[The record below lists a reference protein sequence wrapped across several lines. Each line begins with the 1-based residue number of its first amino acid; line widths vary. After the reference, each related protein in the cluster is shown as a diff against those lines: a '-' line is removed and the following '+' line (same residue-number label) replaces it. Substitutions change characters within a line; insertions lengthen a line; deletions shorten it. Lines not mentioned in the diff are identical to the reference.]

1 MFRLLSKE
9 SNIFSIPVYIFFLF
23 LLIISFNILDFK
35 TLGVFSSIITFCGFA
50 LGYFLFNAIGLN
62 YNTHLPLFL
71 YTFFVFALYPG
82 SLDIG
87 IAMSLFTNSFV
98 MVLLT
103 SNQDEV
109 RKNSYLIIGAILAVN
124 FLFLPTTWPMF
135 IFVLIHLISTSDHI
149 SLNIFRLFFGNA
161 LVFGTYFG
169 VMYLIGYH
177 DFDESYIPYVET
189 SLMQDYYP
197 LYLLL
202 PVALYVFY
210 AVMDHFAN
218 FNKKS
223 PSSKFKYTFMLMFFF
238 AQLVTVFLYMGKNYE
253 YLLLLVLPNVIILS
267 RALRFLKKYWMK
279 EFGVWIIILT
289 LLLFKLT
296 TYIDLDELIRL

>member
-177 DFDESYIPYVET
+177 DFDESYIPYVEN
-189 SLMQDYYP
+189 SFLQDYYP
-197 LYLLL
+197 LYFLL
-202 PVALYVFY
+202 PVALYVLY

-223 PSSKFKYTFMLMFFF
+223 PSSKFKYTFMLLFFL

-279 EFGVWIIILT
+279 EFGLWIIILT
-289 LLLFKLT
+289 LLLFKLS
-296 TYIDLDELIRL
+296 TYVNIGELI

>member
-23 LLIISFNILDFK
+23 FLVASFNILDFK
-35 TLGVFSSIITFCGFA
+35 TLGVFSSVITFCGFA
-50 LGYFLFNAIGLN
+50 LGYFLFNTIGLN

-87 IAMSLFTNSFV
+87 IAMSLFTNSFI
-98 MVLLT
+98 MILLT
-103 SNQDEV
+103 SNNDNV
-109 RKNSYLIIGAILAVN
+109 RKNSYLIIGAILALN
-124 FLFLPTTWPMF
+124 YLFLPTTWPMI
-135 IFVLIHLISTSDHI
+135 IFVLIHLISTSDNI
-149 SLNIFRLFFGNA
+149 SLNIFRLLFGML

-169 VMYLIGYH
+169 VMYMLDYH
-177 DFDESYIPYVET
+177 SFDESYIPYIQDT
-189 SLMQDYYP
+189 LMTDYYP
-197 LYLLL
+197 LYVLT
-202 PVALYVFY
+202 PIALYAVY

-223 PSSKFKYTFMLMFFF
+223 PTSKFKYTFMLMFFI

-279 EFGVWIIILT
+279 EFGLWIIIIS
-289 LLLFKLT
+289 LLIFKIS
-296 TYIDLDELIRL
+296 TYVNLSELI

>member
-35 TLGVFSSIITFCGFA
+35 TLGVFSSMITFCGFA

-177 DFDESYIPYVET
+177 DFDESYIPYVED
-189 SLMQDYYP
+189 SFMQDYYP
-197 LYLLL
+197 LYFLL
-202 PVALYVFY
+202 PVALYVLY

-223 PSSKFKYTFMLMFFF
+223 PSSKFKYTFMLLFFL

-279 EFGVWIIILT
+279 EFGLWIIIFT
-289 LLLFKLT
+289 LLLFKLS
-296 TYIDLDELIRL
+296 TYVNIGELI

>member
-177 DFDESYIPYVET
+177 DFDKSYIPYVEN

-197 LYLLL
+197 LYFLS
-202 PVALYVFY
+202 PVALYVLY

-223 PSSKFKYTFMLMFFF
+223 PSSKFKYTFMLLFFL

-279 EFGVWIIILT
+279 EFGLWIIILT
-289 LLLFKLT
+289 LLLFKLS
-296 TYIDLDELIRL
+296 TYVNIGELI

>member
-23 LLIISFNILDFK
+23 LLIITFNILDFK

-87 IAMSLFTNSFV
+87 IAMSLFTNSFI

-149 SLNIFRLFFGNA
+149 SLNLFRLFFGKI

-177 DFDESYIPYVET
+177 DFDENYIPYVET

-197 LYLLL
+197 LYFLL
-202 PVALYVFY
+202 PVALYVLY
-210 AVMDHFAN
+210 AIMDHFAN

-223 PSSKFKYTFMLMFFF
+223 PSSKFKYTFMLLFFL

-279 EFGVWIIILT
+279 ELGLWILILT

-296 TYIDLDELIRL
+296 TYIDIDELIRI

>member
-177 DFDESYIPYVET
+177 DFDESYIPYVED
-189 SLMQDYYP
+189 SFLQDYYP
-197 LYLLL
+197 LYFLL
-202 PVALYVFY
+202 PVALYVLY

-223 PSSKFKYTFMLMFFF
+223 PSSKFKYTFMLMFFL
-238 AQLVTVFLYMGKNYE
+238 AQFVTVFLYMGKNYE

-279 EFGVWIIILT
+279 EFGLWIIILT
-289 LLLFKLT
+289 LLLFKLS
-296 TYIDLDELIRL
+296 TYVNIGELI

>member
-35 TLGVFSSIITFCGFA
+35 TLDVFSSIITFCGFA

-177 DFDESYIPYVET
+177 DFDESYIPYVED
-189 SLMQDYYP
+189 SFMQDYYP
-197 LYLLL
+197 LYFLS
-202 PVALYVFY
+202 PVALYVLY

-223 PSSKFKYTFMLMFFF
+223 PSSKFKYTFMLLFFL

>member
-177 DFDESYIPYVET
+177 DFDESYIPYVED
-189 SLMQDYYP
+189 SFLQDYYP
-197 LYLLL
+197 LYFLL

-223 PSSKFKYTFMLMFFF
+223 PSSKFKYTFMLLFFL

-279 EFGVWIIILT
+279 EFGLWIIIFT
-289 LLLFKLT
+289 LLLFKLS
-296 TYIDLDELIRL
+296 TYVNIGELI

>member
-149 SLNIFRLFFGNA
+149 SLNIFRLFFGNV

-177 DFDESYIPYVET
+177 DFDESYIPYVED
-189 SLMQDYYP
+189 SFMQDYYP
-197 LYLLL
+197 LYFLS
-202 PVALYVFY
+202 PVALYVLY
-210 AVMDHFAN
+210 AVVSHFAN

-223 PSSKFKYTFMLMFFF
+223 PSSKFKYTFMLLFFL

-253 YLLLLVLPNVIILS
+253 YLLLLVLPNVIIHNPNSFIQYFFKNLK
-267 RALRFLKKYWMK
+267 ALERIITFGKTNKSKYS
-279 EFGVWIIILT
+279 
-289 LLLFKLT
+289 
-296 TYIDLDELIRL
+296 

>member
-35 TLGVFSSIITFCGFA
+35 TLGVFSSMITFCGFA

-177 DFDESYIPYVET
+177 DFDESYIPYVED
-189 SLMQDYYP
+189 SFMQDYYP
-197 LYLLL
+197 LYFLS
-202 PVALYVFY
+202 PVALYVLY

-223 PSSKFKYTFMLMFFF
+223 PSSKFKYTFMLLFFL

>member
-35 TLGVFSSIITFCGFA
+35 TLGVFSSMITFCGFA

-124 FLFLPTTWPMF
+124 FLSLPTTWPMF

-149 SLNIFRLFFGNA
+149 SLNIFRLFFG
-161 LVFGTYFG
+161 T
-169 VMYLIGYH
+169 
-177 DFDESYIPYVET
+177 T
-189 SLMQDYYP
+189 
-197 LYLLL
+197 
-202 PVALYVFY
+202 
-210 AVMDHFAN
+210 
-218 FNKKS
+218 
-223 PSSKFKYTFMLMFFF
+223 
-238 AQLVTVFLYMGKNYE
+238 
-253 YLLLLVLPNVIILS
+253 LS
-267 RALRFLKKYWMK
+267 
-279 EFGVWIIILT
+279 
-289 LLLFKLT
+289 
-296 TYIDLDELIRL
+296 

>member
-87 IAMSLFTNSFV
+87 IAMSIFTNSFV

-177 DFDESYIPYVET
+177 DFDESYIPYVED
-189 SLMQDYYP
+189 SFLQDYYP
-197 LYLLL
+197 LYFLL
-202 PVALYVFY
+202 PVALYVLY

-223 PSSKFKYTFMLMFFF
+223 PSSKFKYTFMLMFFL

-279 EFGVWIIILT
+279 EFGLWIIILT
-289 LLLFKLT
+289 LLLFKLS
-296 TYIDLDELIRL
+296 TYVNIGELI

>member
-177 DFDESYIPYVET
+177 DFDESYITYVED
-189 SLMQDYYP
+189 SFMQDYYT
-197 LYLLL
+197 LYFLL
-202 PVALYVFY
+202 PVALYVLY

-223 PSSKFKYTFMLMFFF
+223 PSSKFKYTFMLMFFL

-279 EFGVWIIILT
+279 EFGLWIIILT
-289 LLLFKLT
+289 LLLFKLS
-296 TYIDLDELIRL
+296 TYVNIGELI

>member
-149 SLNIFRLFFGNA
+149 SLNIFRLFFGNT

-177 DFDESYIPYVET
+177 DFDESYIPYVED
-189 SLMQDYYP
+189 SFLQDYYP
-197 LYLLL
+197 LHLLL
-202 PVALYVFY
+202 PVALYVLY

-279 EFGVWIIILT
+279 EFGLWIIILT
-289 LLLFKLT
+289 LLLFKLS
-296 TYIDLDELIRL
+296 TYVNIGELI

>member
-149 SLNIFRLFFGNA
+149 SLNIFRLFFGNV

-177 DFDESYIPYVET
+177 DFDENYIPYVED
-189 SLMQDYYP
+189 SFMQDYYP
-197 LYLLL
+197 LYFLS
-202 PVALYVFY
+202 PVALYVLY

-223 PSSKFKYTFMLMFFF
+223 PSSKFKYTFMLLFFL

>member
-35 TLGVFSSIITFCGFA
+35 TLGVFSSMITFCGFA

-177 DFDESYIPYVET
+177 DFDESYIPYVKN

-197 LYLLL
+197 LYFLL
-202 PVALYVFY
+202 PVALYVLY

-223 PSSKFKYTFMLMFFF
+223 PSSKFKYTFMLLFFF

-279 EFGVWIIILT
+279 EFGLWIIILT
-289 LLLFKLT
+289 LLLFKLS
-296 TYIDLDELIRL
+296 TYVNIGELI

>member
-149 SLNIFRLFFGNA
+149 SLNIFRLFFGNT

-177 DFDESYIPYVET
+177 DFDESYIPYVED
-189 SLMQDYYP
+189 SFLQDYYP
-197 LYLLL
+197 LYFLL
-202 PVALYVFY
+202 PVALYVLY

-223 PSSKFKYTFMLMFFF
+223 PSSKFKYTFMLLFFF

-279 EFGVWIIILT
+279 EFGLWIIILT
-289 LLLFKLT
+289 LLLFKLS
-296 TYIDLDELIRL
+296 TYVNIGELI

>member
-87 IAMSLFTNSFV
+87 IAMSIFTNSFV

-177 DFDESYIPYVET
+177 DFDESYIPYVED
-189 SLMQDYYP
+189 SFMQDYYP
-197 LYLLL
+197 LYFLS
-202 PVALYVFY
+202 PVALYVLY

-223 PSSKFKYTFMLMFFF
+223 PSSKFKYTFMLLFFL

-279 EFGVWIIILT
+279 EFGLWIIILT
-289 LLLFKLT
+289 LLLFKLS
-296 TYIDLDELIRL
+296 TYVNIGELI

>member
-149 SLNIFRLFFGNA
+149 SLNIFRLFFGNV

-177 DFDESYIPYVET
+177 DFDESYIPYVED
-189 SLMQDYYP
+189 SFLQDYYP
-197 LYLLL
+197 LYFLL
-202 PVALYVFY
+202 PVALYVLY

-223 PSSKFKYTFMLMFFF
+223 PSSKFKYTFML
-238 AQLVTVFLYMGKNYE
+238 LFLCVVKN
-253 YLLLLVLPNVIILS
+253 
-267 RALRFLKKYWMK
+267 
-279 EFGVWIIILT
+279 
-289 LLLFKLT
+289 
-296 TYIDLDELIRL
+296 

>member
-177 DFDESYIPYVET
+177 DFDESYIPYVED
-189 SLMQDYYP
+189 SFLQDYYP
-197 LYLLL
+197 LYFLL
-202 PVALYVFY
+202 PVALYVLY

-279 EFGVWIIILT
+279 EFGLWIIIFT
-289 LLLFKLT
+289 LLLFKLS
-296 TYIDLDELIRL
+296 TYVNIGELI

>member
-35 TLGVFSSIITFCGFA
+35 TLGVFSSMITFCGFA

-169 VMYLIGYH
+169 VMYLIDYH
-177 DFDESYIPYVET
+177 DFDESYIPYVED
-189 SLMQDYYP
+189 SFLQDYYP
-197 LYLLL
+197 LYFLL
-202 PVALYVFY
+202 PVALYVLY

-223 PSSKFKYTFMLMFFF
+223 PSSKFKYTFMLLFFF

-279 EFGVWIIILT
+279 EFGLWIIILT
-289 LLLFKLT
+289 LLLFKLS
-296 TYIDLDELIRL
+296 TYVNIGQLI

>member
-87 IAMSLFTNSFV
+87 IAMSIFTNSFV

-149 SLNIFRLFFGNA
+149 SLNIFRLFFGNV

-177 DFDESYIPYVET
+177 DFDESYIPYVKN

-197 LYLLL
+197 LYFLL
-202 PVALYVFY
+202 PVALYVLY

-223 PSSKFKYTFMLMFFF
+223 PSSKFKYTFMLLFFL

-279 EFGVWIIILT
+279 ELGLWIIILT
-289 LLLFKLT
+289 LLLFKLS
-296 TYIDLDELIRL
+296 TYVNIGELI

>member
-177 DFDESYIPYVET
+177 DFDESYIPYVED
-189 SLMQDYYP
+189 SFLQDYYP
-197 LYLLL
+197 LYFLL
-202 PVALYVFY
+202 PVALYVLY

-223 PSSKFKYTFMLMFFF
+223 PSSKFKYTFMLLFFL

-279 EFGVWIIILT
+279 EFGLWIIIFT
-289 LLLFKLT
+289 LLLFKLS
-296 TYIDLDELIRL
+296 TYVNIGELI

>member
-23 LLIISFNILDFK
+23 LLIIPFNILDFK

-169 VMYLIGYH
+169 VMYLIGCH
-177 DFDESYIPYVET
+177 DFDESYIPYVEN

-202 PVALYVFY
+202 PVALYVLY

-223 PSSKFKYTFMLMFFF
+223 PSSKFKYTFMLLFFL

>member
-149 SLNIFRLFFGNA
+149 SLNIFRLFFGNT

-177 DFDESYIPYVET
+177 DFDESYIPYVED
-189 SLMQDYYP
+189 SFLQDYYP
-197 LYLLL
+197 LYFLL
-202 PVALYVFY
+202 PVALYVLY

-223 PSSKFKYTFMLMFFF
+223 PSSKFKYTFMLLFFL

-279 EFGVWIIILT
+279 EFGLWIIIFT
-289 LLLFKLT
+289 LLLFKLS
-296 TYIDLDELIRL
+296 TYVNIGELI

>member
-169 VMYLIGYH
+169 VMYLIDYH
-177 DFDESYIPYVET
+177 DFDESYIPYVKN

-197 LYLLL
+197 LYFLL
-202 PVALYVFY
+202 PVALYVLY

-223 PSSKFKYTFMLMFFF
+223 PSSKFKYTFMLMFFL

-279 EFGVWIIILT
+279 EFGLWIIILT
-289 LLLFKLT
+289 LLLFKLS
-296 TYIDLDELIRL
+296 TYVNIGELI

>member
-1 MFRLLSKE
+1 M
-9 SNIFSIPVYIFFLF
+9 
-23 LLIISFNILDFK
+23 DFK

-177 DFDESYIPYVET
+177 DFDESYIPYVED
-189 SLMQDYYP
+189 SFMQDYYP
-197 LYLLL
+197 LYFLL
-202 PVALYVFY
+202 PVALYVLY

-223 PSSKFKYTFMLMFFF
+223 PSSKFKYTFMLLFFL

-289 LLLFKLT
+289 LLLFKLS
-296 TYIDLDELIRL
+296 TYVNIGELIRYDSNR

>member
-149 SLNIFRLFFGNA
+149 SLNIFRLFFGNV

-177 DFDESYIPYVET
+177 DFDESYIPYVKN

-197 LYLLL
+197 LYFLL
-202 PVALYVFY
+202 PVALYVLY

-223 PSSKFKYTFMLMFFF
+223 PSSKFKYTFMLLFFF

-279 EFGVWIIILT
+279 EFGLWIIILT
-289 LLLFKLT
+289 LLLFKLS
-296 TYIDLDELIRL
+296 TYVNIGELI

>member
-35 TLGVFSSIITFCGFA
+35 TLDVFSSIITFCGFA

-169 VMYLIGYH
+169 VMYLIDYH
-177 DFDESYIPYVET
+177 DFDESYIPYVED
-189 SLMQDYYP
+189 SFMEDYYP
-197 LYLLL
+197 LYFLS
-202 PVALYVFY
+202 PVALYVLY

-223 PSSKFKYTFMLMFFF
+223 PSSKFKYTFMLLFFL

>member
-87 IAMSLFTNSFV
+87 IAMSIFTNSFV

-149 SLNIFRLFFGNA
+149 SLNIFRLFFGNV

-177 DFDESYIPYVET
+177 DFDESYIPYVED
-189 SLMQDYYP
+189 SFLQDYYP

-202 PVALYVFY
+202 PVALYVLY

-223 PSSKFKYTFMLMFFF
+223 PSSKFKYTFMLLFFL

-279 EFGVWIIILT
+279 EFGLWIIILT
-289 LLLFKLT
+289 LLLFKLS
-296 TYIDLDELIRL
+296 TYVNIGELI

>member
-35 TLGVFSSIITFCGFA
+35 TLDVFSSMITFCGFA

-169 VMYLIGYH
+169 VMYLIGCH
-177 DFDESYIPYVET
+177 DFDESYIPYVEN

-202 PVALYVFY
+202 PVALYVLY

-223 PSSKFKYTFMLMFFF
+223 PSSKFKYTFMLLFFL

>member
-177 DFDESYIPYVET
+177 DFDKSYIPYVEN

-197 LYLLL
+197 LYFLL
-202 PVALYVFY
+202 PVALYVLY

-223 PSSKFKYTFMLMFFF
+223 PSSKFKYTFMLLFFL

-279 EFGVWIIILT
+279 EFGLWIIIFT
-289 LLLFKLT
+289 LLLFKLS
-296 TYIDLDELIRL
+296 TYVNIGELI

>member
-177 DFDESYIPYVET
+177 DFDESYIPYVKN

-197 LYLLL
+197 LYFLL
-202 PVALYVFY
+202 PVALYVLY

-223 PSSKFKYTFMLMFFF
+223 PSSKFKYTFMLMFFL

-279 EFGVWIIILT
+279 EFGLWIIIFT
-289 LLLFKLT
+289 LLLFKLS
-296 TYIDLDELIRL
+296 TYVNIGELI